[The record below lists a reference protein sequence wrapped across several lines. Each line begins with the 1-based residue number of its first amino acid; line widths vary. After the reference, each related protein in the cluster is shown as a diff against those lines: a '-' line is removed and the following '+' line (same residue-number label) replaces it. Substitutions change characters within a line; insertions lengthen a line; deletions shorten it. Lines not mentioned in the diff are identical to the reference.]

1 MMLYIK
7 AMRIHQWVKNILVFV
22 PLLAA
27 HHYKSRPEFVLVCV
41 AFLVFGLIAS
51 SVYILNDLLDVED
64 DRQHPSKCLRPFASR
79 ALSTRVGWS
88 LWPILFILGITV
100 AVTLLPIQFVGALI
114 AYFLLT
120 LAYSLRLKRLP
131 IIDVVVLAGL
141 YTMRVV
147 AGAVAID
154 VPLSFWLFT
163 FSIFL
168 FTSLAFVK
176 RFSELLAAGQD
187 QPSALLRGRGYY
199 RNDLQAVGNFGAA
212 SGYLAVLVFS
222 LYIQDSLTAKLYSE
236 PRVLWIICPLLLFWI
251 SRIWLLT
258 HRGGMHD
265 DPVVF
270 AIKDK
275 TSWVIMGMIMIAMG
289 LARVGVHM

>member
-7 AMRIHQWVKNILVFV
+7 AMRIHQWVKNVLVFV
-22 PLLAA
+22 PYLAA
-27 HHYKSRPEFVLVCV
+27 HHYKNQRELAVVCV
-41 AFLVFGLIAS
+41 AFLIFGLIAS
-51 SVYILNDLLDVED
+51 SVYILNDLLDVDD
-64 DRQHPSKCLRPFASR
+64 DRQHPSKCHRPFASR
-79 ALSTRVGWS
+79 ALSTRAGWF
-88 LWPILFILGITV
+88 LWPMLLILGITGAV
-100 AVTLLPIQFVGALI
+100 ALLPVQFVGALV

-141 YTMRVV
+141 YTMRIV

-176 RFSELLAAGQD
+176 RFSELLAAEED
-187 QPSALLRGRGYY
+187 RPSALLRGRGYH

-222 LYIQDSLTAKLYSE
+222 LYIQDTLTAKLYAE
-236 PRVLWIICPLLLFWI
+236 PKVLWIVCPLLLFWI

-258 HRGGMHD
+258 HRGAMHD

-275 TSWVIMGMIMIAMG
+275 TSWVVMGMMMIAMG
-289 LARVGVHM
+289 VARVGIRL